1 MHGGV
6 GGRDCL
12 SVALGDLFNRMSGT
26 SWDAVSRTQLW
37 NTKRPVW
44 LQAIIHLVEP
54 HVFPAV
60 LELLDLLDSVIS
72 HDKLLEHTKNI
83 NYMFSYLKHSFIYLT

>member
-72 HDKLLEHTKNI
+72 YSHDRSMKI
-83 NYMFSYLKHSFIYLT
+83 NF

>member
-72 HDKLLEHTKNI
+72 YSHDRSMKIRKISIYL
-83 NYMFSYLKHSFIYLT
+83 FSYLNC

>member
-26 SWDAVSRTQLW
+26 SWDAVSRSQLW

-60 LELLDLLDSVIS
+60 LELLDLLDSVITLYQSIS
-72 HDKLLEHTKNI
+72 HIEFESQLAFK
-83 NYMFSYLKHSFIYLT
+83 YSFPM

>member
-6 GGRDCL
+6 GGRNCL
-12 SVALGDLFNRMSGT
+12 SVALEDLFNRMSGT

-54 HVFPAV
+54 HVIPAV
-60 LELLDLLDSVIS
+60 LELLDLLDSVIITF
-72 HDKLLEHTKNI
+72 KQTKYYYNFHLI
-83 NYMFSYLKHSFIYLT
+83 YICILFSWNY

>member
-6 GGRDCL
+6 CGRNCL
-12 SVALGDLFNRMSGT
+12 SVALEDLFNRMSGT

-54 HVFPAV
+54 HVIPAV
-60 LELLDLLDSVIS
+60 LELLDLLDSVIITF
-72 HDKLLEHTKNI
+72 KQTKYYYNFRLI
-83 NYMFSYLKHSFIYLT
+83 YICILFSWNY

>member
-6 GGRDCL
+6 GGRNCL
-12 SVALGDLFNRMSGT
+12 SVALEDLFNRMSGT

-54 HVFPAV
+54 HVIPAV
-60 LELLDLLDSVIS
+60 LELLDLLDSVVVTFYQRKYYCQYS
-72 HDKLLEHTKNI
+72 ANI
-83 NYMFSYLKHSFIYLT
+83 TYAFLFFVT

>member
-26 SWDAVSRTQLW
+26 SWDAVSRSQLW

-60 LELLDLLDSVIS
+60 LELLDLLDSVIVTN
-72 HDKLLEHTKNI
+72 KPI
-83 NYMFSYLKHSFIYLT
+83 FICHNRVPRNNSIMRSI

>member
-26 SWDAVSRTQLW
+26 SWDAVSRSQLW

-60 LELLDLLDSVIS
+60 LELLDLLDSVITLYQSIS
-72 HDKLLEHTKNI
+72 HIEFESQLA
-83 NYMFSYLKHSFIYLT
+83 YSFPM